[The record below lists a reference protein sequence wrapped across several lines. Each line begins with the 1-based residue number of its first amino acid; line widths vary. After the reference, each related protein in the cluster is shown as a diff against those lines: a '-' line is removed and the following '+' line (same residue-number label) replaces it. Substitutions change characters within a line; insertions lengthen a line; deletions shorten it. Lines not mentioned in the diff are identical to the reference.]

1 MSILLYNLQKLKIGN
16 TMPIGFIG
24 LGNLGKAITTR
35 LTEMG
40 EEVVVYNRT
49 KSKVENLGYEVANT
63 PKQMLQKCDT
73 VFLCLFDSPAV
84 NNILNMEDGLLC
96 EELKGK
102 TIIDLSTNHYE
113 DVLKFHEVVENAG
126 GKYLENP
133 VFGSVAPA
141 LQGVLTLVASGKK
154 EVFDEAKPLLEKFGK
169 EIFHLEKKGSA
180 TKMKLINNLCLG
192 SFMATIAECTSLAE
206 DCDID
211 KSKALDILGV
221 GGGTSLV
228 LNAKKQKLIDEDFSA
243 HFSNDAINKDLHLLQ
258 DLAYSMKKPLY
269 SAAMPK
275 ELFSKMK
282 MMGKGSEDFSS
293 IYELFK
299 SK

>member
-1 MSILLYNLQKLKIGN
+1 MS
-16 TMPIGFIG
+16 IGFIG
-24 LGNLGKAITTR
+24 LGNLGKAIATR
-35 LTEMG
+35 LTQMG
-40 EEVVVYNRT
+40 EELVVYNRT
-49 KSKVENLGYEVANT
+49 KSKVEGLGYDIAET
-63 PKQMLQKCDT
+63 PKDLLKKCD
-73 VFLCLFDSPAV
+73 VIFLCLFDSPAV
-84 NNILNMEDGLLC
+84 RNILTMQNGLLC
-96 EELKGK
+96 EDLKGK

-113 DVLKFHEVVENAG
+113 DVLEFHDLVGNAG

-141 LQGVLTLVASGKK
+141 LAGVLTLVSSGKE
-154 EVFDEAKPLLEKFGK
+154 EVFNEVKPLLEKFGK
-169 EIFHLEKKGSA
+169 EIFYLEKPSSA

-206 DCDID
+206 DCAID

-258 DLAYSMKKPLY
+258 DMAYNMKKPLY
-269 SAAMPK
+269 SAAIPK

-282 MMGKGSEDFSS
+282 MMGKGEEDFSS
-293 IYELFK
+293 IYQLFK
-299 SK
+299 A